1 MNNTIVWV
9 VVALLAI
16 GGLWWLATSGGGGTP
31 VQTEGPFK
39 IGVIAPLTGDGAI
52 YGEPMRNVLV
62 IAAEEIN
69 AMDAATTDDIE
80 LVIEDGKC
88 DGTGGASAAQKLV
101 NVDKVQAILGG
112 FCSGETIPSVP
123 IAAAGKVVLF
133 SPSASSPALTGISP
147 YFFRNYPSDSKQG
160 EVLADVANKKGY
172 KTIAFLTEQTDYAT
186 GLYNSFKTSFEA
198 LGGTVTNEE
207 FPTANTYFRSTITKV
222 KAAAPDAVFISTQT
236 PQAAERILKQMS
248 ELGYKPQLFVSDVT
262 MGEPELLMKNKAL
275 LEGAI
280 GAEFVPDQSNAKLA
294 ALMAK
299 YKEKYGK
306 DMPYIGYM
314 STTYDAAYAIV
325 DGIKAVGYS
334 GEALAAW
341 SRTIANWEGASGA
354 TTIGA
359 NGDRVSGH
367 KAEIVKDGKA
377 TLLTL

>member
-1 MNNTIVWV
+1 MNKIVGIV
-9 VVALLAI
+9 VVIAVLVGLL
-16 GGLWWLATSGGGGTP
+16 WLVQGSASTP
-31 VQTEGPFK
+31 AATEGP
-39 IGVIAPLTGDGAI
+39 IQLGVIAPLTGDGAI
-52 YGEPMRNVLV
+52 YGEPMKNVLELAV
-62 IAAEEIN
+62 EEIN
-69 AMDAATTDDIE
+69 AAGGVKGMNVE
-80 LVIEDGKC
+80 LIIEDGKC

-101 NVDKVQAILGG
+101 NVDQVQAVIGG

-123 IAAAGKVVLF
+123 IAAQGKVVLF
-133 SPSASSPALTGISP
+133 SPSASSPALTGIDP

-160 EVLADVANKKGY
+160 EVLADVANKEVY
-172 KTIAFLTEQTDYAT
+172 KNIAFIQEQTDYAT

-198 LGGTVTNEE
+198 LGGKTTNES
-207 FPTANTYFRSTITKV
+207 FPTANTDFRSTITKV
-222 KAAAPDAVFISTQT
+222 KSQKPDAVFLSTQT

-294 ALMAK
+294 ALMTK

-334 GEALAAW
+334 GEKLAAW
-341 SRTIANWEGASGA
+341 SRTIANWEGASGS
-354 TTIGA
+354 TTIGPD
-359 NGDRVSGH
+359 GDRVSGH

-377 TLLTL
+377 ELLTM